1 MPGRKCARLPRRA
14 RVIRMSRQQ
23 PFPWLTTIT
32 LGVTAA
38 LTATRLTGDGVLDA
52 VRRDPAALRH
62 GQLWRLGSPVLVQ
75 SDRSPVTVLA
85 VFALCAAIGAFAERL
100 LSRRRWIAVYAVGA
114 LAGHSIGEAFQ
125 SHQSGTSVA
134 FFGPA
139 RWTGCVR
146 APSARPP
153 LVSLAHPR
161 RSRDSARRPRYCPQG
176 HPRSRIPRWTRSR
189 FRLAAPRHRSRQGAR
204 QRHTCESVR
213 DDIGC
218 IEINDQA
225 PIILGRN
232 VESASRVASPRDAH

>member
-1 MPGRKCARLPRRA
+1 
-14 RVIRMSRQQ
+14 MSRQQ

-134 FFGPA
+134 FFGLLGGLAAYALLRRDPRLYRWRIHAAVAIPLTVLDIALKDIHGAAFLAGLAVASVWLLRDTA
-139 RWTGCVR
+139 RDR
-146 APSARPP
+146 AHANGIPVNPSATTSVASR
-153 LVSLAHPR
+153 STIRR
-161 RSRDSARRPRYCPQG
+161 RSSSDAT
-176 HPRSRIPRWTRSR
+176 SRALR
-189 FRLAAPRHRSRQGAR
+189 A
-204 QRHTCESVR
+204 
-213 DDIGC
+213 
-218 IEINDQA
+218 
-225 PIILGRN
+225 
-232 VESASRVASPRDAH
+232 